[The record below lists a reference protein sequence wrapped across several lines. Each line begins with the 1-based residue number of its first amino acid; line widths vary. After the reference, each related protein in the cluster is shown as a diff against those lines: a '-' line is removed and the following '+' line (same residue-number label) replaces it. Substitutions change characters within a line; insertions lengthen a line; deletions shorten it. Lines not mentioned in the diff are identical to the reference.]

1 LSPDNLLSFRRQ
13 QFADLRAH
21 LDFGDRPEAPLRA
34 LPRDHGCDDHF
45 QHQKIAQIPR
55 TSGFATEKLFK
66 ERNTS
71 MTQKLKK
78 SGWWSVV
85 LGPVLATMVL
95 AIGMAAQ
102 DQYQQQDDPPSRV
115 ARIGYMEGSVS
126 FQPAGETEWVQAVA
140 NRPMTTGDK
149 IWADKDSRAELQL
162 GSAVIRLSAN
172 TGFSFLNLDDHTAQ
186 IQLTSGTINIRV
198 RRLDQNDIFEID
210 TPNLAFSVTQ
220 PGSYRVEASEDGT
233 YSVVSPR
240 EGGGQATGNGQTYT
254 LHAGQRGT
262 FSGTDSLNAD
272 VIEISGA
279 DQFDNWAY
287 NRDHRYDNS
296 RSARYL
302 SHDVVGYEDLDDN
315 GDWRDDSN
323 YGHVWYPNRVEA
335 GWAPY
340 HQGHWEWI
348 APWGYTWVDDSSWG
362 YAPFHYG
369 RWVTVG
375 GRWGW
380 VAGPVEVQ
388 AVYAPALV
396 VFIGGGGGRGVGI
409 GVGFGGD
416 VGWFPL
422 GPREVYVP
430 SYHVSREYVNRV
442 NISNTTV
449 NTTTVTNIYNTT
461 IINNNTNN
469 TTITNVTYANR
480 NVQGAVTVVPQRA
493 FASAQPVAR
502 AAVVVNAQQIAA
514 APVSARVAVAPT
526 RESVLGAKA
535 ATANHV
541 TAPPPAVMNRP
552 VIAKTTPPPPPVP
565 FAKQQQALAEHP
577 GQPLA
582 KHEVQTLRPAATA
595 AAAQPMV
602 KVAPPGK
609 PATPTMGR
617 PASQPG
623 NQPGSQ
629 PNAGRP
635 GQPASNPPANQPSN
649 RPGNQPA
656 PNERPGQPGNQPN
669 AGRPGQPASNPP
681 ANQPSNR
688 PGNQPAPT
696 PSQPNNRP
704 DTNRPPTAQ
713 PNNRPETN
721 QPNNRPEANRPPA
734 AQPNNRP
741 VPQPNQPAPSQPN
754 NRPEANR
761 PPAAQPNNRPEPNQ
775 PNNRPETNRPPATPP
790 NNRPTPQNSQPEPPR
805 PQTNRPEPTPRNTP
819 PPAAQPNNRPEPNR
833 NQPAPAPRPQ
843 PPAPPERQQQQQ
855 QQRTPPPA
863 ASRPTP
869 PPPPAATKPAPQR
882 PLTPE
887 EKKQEEERKKREQQK
902 PPGE

>member
-1 LSPDNLLSFRRQ
+1 
-13 QFADLRAH
+13 
-21 LDFGDRPEAPLRA
+21 
-34 LPRDHGCDDHF
+34 
-45 QHQKIAQIPR
+45 
-55 TSGFATEKLFK
+55 
-66 ERNTS
+66 

-78 SGWWSVV
+78 LGWWSAVLGLALATVV
-85 LGPVLATMVL
+85 LPIRVV
-95 AIGMAAQ
+95 AQ

-126 FQPAGETEWVQAVA
+126 FQPAGETEWVQAVP

-149 IWADKDSRAELQL
+149 IWSDRDSRAELQL

-172 TGFSFLNLDDHTAQ
+172 TGFSFLNLDDRTAQ
-186 IQLTSGTINIRV
+186 IQLTSGTLNIRV
-198 RRLDQNDIFEID
+198 RRLDENDIFEID

-220 PGSYRVEASEDGT
+220 PGSYRLEASEDGT
-233 YSVVSPR
+233 YTVVSTR

-254 LHAGQRGT
+254 IHAGQRVT

-323 YGHVWYPNRVEA
+323 YGHVWFPNHVEA

-340 HQGHWEWI
+340 HQGHWDWI
-348 APWGYTWVDDSSWG
+348 PPWGYTWVDDSSWG

-380 VAGPVEVQ
+380 VAGPVEVR

-396 VFIGGGGGRGVGI
+396 VFIGGGGGVGI
-409 GVGFGGD
+409 GVGFGGN

-449 NTTTVTNIYNTT
+449 NTTTVTNVYNTT
-461 IINNNTNN
+461 IINNNTTN

-502 AAVVVNAQQIAA
+502 AAVKVDARQIAA
-514 APVSARVAVAPT
+514 APVSARVAVVPT

-541 TAPPPAVMNRP
+541 TAPPPAVMNRQ

-565 FAKQQQALAEHP
+565 FAKQQQALAAHP

-595 AAAQPMV
+595 ATPQPMV

-609 PATPTMGR
+609 PATATIGR
-617 PASQPG
+617 PANQPGSQPG
-623 NQPGSQ
+623 NQPN
-629 PNAGRP
+629 PGRP
-635 GQPASNPPANQPSN
+635 GQPAANPPANQPAN

-656 PNERPGQPGNQPN
+656 PNERPGAAAPAQP
-669 AGRPGQPASNPP
+669 
-681 ANQPSNR
+681 
-688 PGNQPAPT
+688 
-696 PSQPNNRP
+696 
-704 DTNRPPTAQ
+704 NRPPAAQ
-713 PNNRPETN
+713 PYNRPEPN
-721 QPNNRPEANRPPA
+721 QPNNRPEP
-734 AQPNNRP
+734 
-741 VPQPNQPAPSQPN
+741 
-754 NRPEANR
+754 NR
-761 PPAAQPNNRPEPNQ
+761 PPAAQPNNRPEMN
-775 PNNRPETNRPPATPP
+775 
-790 NNRPTPQNSQPEPPR
+790 
-805 PQTNRPEPTPRNTP
+805 
-819 PPAAQPNNRPEPNR
+819 QPNNRPEPNR
-833 NQPAPAPRPQ
+833 NQLPAPA
-843 PPAPPERQQQQQ
+843 PERQQQQPQ

-863 ASRPTP
+863 AARPAP
-869 PPPPAATKPAPQR
+869 PPQR

-887 EKKQEEERKKREQQK
+887 EKKKQQEEERKKREEQK
-902 PPGE
+902 PPGN